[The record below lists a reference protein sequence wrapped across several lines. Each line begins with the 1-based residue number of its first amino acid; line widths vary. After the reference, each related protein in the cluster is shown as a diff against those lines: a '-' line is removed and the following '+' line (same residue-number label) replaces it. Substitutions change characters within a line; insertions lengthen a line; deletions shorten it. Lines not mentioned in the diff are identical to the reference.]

1 MFWWK
6 QHNTHGEQTISFCFE
21 FRLWDYVIFISF
33 FKAWSIESKAEK
45 SSTPRLE
52 HPPPRVFTISYTLY
66 SLTITSY
73 WSGLAP
79 RAEWSLDN
87 KIHFVSCTILKILP
101 IDEKINYCQKWAEF
115 WGNQCFTMIQSLQG
129 SLSSPGNRD
138 YSAFTTSSRTDHWH
152 WTFWAGNKSPST
164 IGPLSI

>member
-1 MFWWK
+1 MGSKPF
-6 QHNTHGEQTISFCFE
+6 HFALNLGCGITSFLYLFLKHE
-21 FRLWDYVIFISF
+21 VLRAKLRN
-33 FKAWSIESKAEK
+33 
-45 SSTPRLE
+45 PRLE

-73 WSGLAP
+73 WSVLAP

-129 SLSSPGNRD
+129 SLSSPGNPDLFSIHHQQSGRGTGD
-138 YSAFTTSSRTDHWH
+138 SGQEIRVCQRLDRSQYSTKFTGITY
-152 WTFWAGNKSPST
+152 FLP
-164 IGPLSI
+164 

>member
-1 MFWWK
+1 MGSKPF
-6 QHNTHGEQTISFCFE
+6 HTALNLDCGITLF
-21 FRLWDYVIFISF
+21 FISF
-33 FKAWSIESKAEK
+33 FKAWSFESRAEK
-45 SSTPRLE
+45 SSAPWLE

-129 SLSSPGNRD
+129 SLSSPGNQD
-138 YSAFTTSSRTDHWH
+138 LFSIHHQQSDWSLEILSR
-152 WTFWAGNKSPST
+152 K
-164 IGPLSI
+164 

>member
-1 MFWWK
+1 MGSKPF
-6 QHNTHGEQTISFCFE
+6 HSALNLDCGID
-21 FRLWDYVIFISF
+21 LISF
-33 FKAWSIESKAEK
+33 FKAWSFESGAEK
-45 SSTPRLE
+45 SSAPWQE
-52 HPPPRVFTISYTLY
+52 QHPPPRVFTISYTLY

-138 YSAFTTSSRTDHWH
+138 YSAFTTSSRTDHWR
-152 WTFWAGNKSPST
+152 FWAENKSLAL
-164 IGPLSI
+164 I